1 MNFKIAIPSKGR
13 SEYMKTK
20 TLALLEKH
28 GIKKKDVYIF
38 VNETEIDT
46 YKQSLPKGYNII
58 EGRDSI
64 SKQREAISNHFDD
77 NDWICSLDDDIT
89 DILENGN
96 PIENLQYLINDM
108 FNHLI
113 SNNITLAGPNPC
125 SNPFFAKPTITT
137 DLKFLC
143 GAFKCYINKKHLE
156 KRDYDLLEDYENSIK
171 HYKYGG
177 GILRFNYITLKVN
190 YNSAKGGLK
199 EFRTPDRKLA
209 EVAKFVKQYPLYSKV
224 KKNGLEVSLIKK
236 PKRDVVASLWIGDY
250 LNELSELSI
259 NSWLRLDYEV
269 HLYIDTLNIP
279 KTFSIHK
286 DSGQLKFFKASDILK
301 YNKKEDILPF
311 SDLWRFKMIF
321 DTGKT
326 WLDADM
332 YLLKPL
338 PNQDEII
345 SSEFTFA
352 SGAFKSDLFY
362 VANIGVLRMKTIH
375 SELLEKVINK
385 INKVAN
391 DIPERCERMKVFKKI
406 VMKSSYLDVSPPSHY
421 CPVSW
426 WHTAQIYK
434 NEPYEKKYAVEPLQN
449 DYILEHSIGCHLWNH
464 HTYNKVKQ
472 EFTKVEKDSLYDKLL
487 NRIIY

>member
-1 MNFKIAIPSKGR
+1 MNFKIAIPSKQR

-28 GIKKKDVYIF
+28 GIKKKDIYIF
-38 VNETEIDT
+38 VNSDEIDT
-46 YKQSLPKGYNII
+46 YKKTLKGYNIV

-64 SKQREAISNHFDD
+64 SKQREAISNHFKD

-89 DILENGN
+89 DILEQGKS
-96 PIENLQYLINDM
+96 IENLQYLINDF

-113 SNNITLAGPNPC
+113 SNGLTLAGPNPC

-137 DLKFLC
+137 DLKFCC

-156 KRDYDLLEDYENSIK
+156 KRDYDLLEDYENTIR

-199 EFRTPDRKLA
+199 DFRTLEGKVA
-209 EVAKFVKQYPLYSKV
+209 EVARFIKQYPIYSKS
-224 KKNGLEVSLIKK
+224 KKNGVEVSLIKN
-236 PKRDVVASLWIGDY
+236 PKREIVASLWIGDY
-250 LNELSELSI
+250 LNELSELCI

-279 KTFSIHK
+279 KSLGKYK
-286 DSGQLKFFKASDILK
+286 DTGQLQFLKASEILK
-301 YNKKEDILPF
+301 YDKKEDILPY
-311 SDLWRFKMIF
+311 SDLWRFKLIF

-326 WLDADM
+326 WLDCDM
-332 YLLKPL
+332 FLLKPL
-338 PNQDEII
+338 PEQTEII
-345 SSEFTFA
+345 SSEFTFQ

-362 VANIGVLRMKTIH
+362 VANIGVMRMKSIH

-385 INKVAN
+385 INKVSN
-391 DIPERCERMKVFKKI
+391 DIPERCDRMKIFKKI

-426 WHTAQIYK
+426 WNTDQIYK
-434 NEPYEKKYAVEPLQN
+434 NEPYTMKYGVEPLQN
-449 DYILEHSIGCHLWNH
+449 DFILEHSLGIHLWNW

-472 EFTKVEKDSLYDKLL
+472 DFTKIEKDSLFSKLL
-487 NRIIY
+487 NIITY